1 MKRENRPV
9 SAHLPPAHDQP
20 TQDAEV
26 LGLPGDGQRLVGGID
41 GQGQSAGRGGYFL
54 GGTVAFAHKAERL
67 LQIKQ
72 SALMCS
78 SRKEWNLMPLQAAL

>member
-1 MKRENRPV
+1 VRRENQPG

-20 TQDAEV
+20 SQDASV

-41 GQGQSAGRGGYFL
+41 GQGQSATRSGDFL
-54 GGTVAFAHKAERL
+54 GGTQAFAHKAERL

-72 SALMCS
+72 SALTCS
-78 SRKEWNLMPLQAAL
+78 SRKEWKMMPLQAAL